1 MGRLCLIHLDGKIY
15 SCRIC
20 HSHLATPGDL
30 MAKNFHCRHGT
41 AYLFK
46 TVVNVGIGKLEERQ
60 MTTGLHTVADIY
72 CICCRKILGWKYE
85 TAQEK
90 DQKYKEGKFIL
101 ERKMIAGGE
110 GHELR
115 DEEVLGSDGDE

>member
-30 MAKNFHCRHGT
+30 MAKASSISSNSFRLSNFHCRHGT

-72 CICCRKILGWKYE
+72 CICCRKILGWKYV
-85 TAQEK
+85 TAQVN

-101 ERKMIAGGE
+101 ER
-110 GHELR
+110 
-115 DEEVLGSDGDE
+115 